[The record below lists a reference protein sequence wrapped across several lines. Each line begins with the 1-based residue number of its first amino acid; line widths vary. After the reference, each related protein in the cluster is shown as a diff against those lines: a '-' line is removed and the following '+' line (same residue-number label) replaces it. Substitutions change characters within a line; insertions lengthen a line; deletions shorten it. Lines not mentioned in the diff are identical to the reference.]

1 MTKGVLTFCLNTEFY
16 RYDKIAHKTLP
27 LLSRNL
33 GLPVTVVTNSHTHD
47 HLKDIEGI
55 EVMVIENQ
63 TGNMIDGK
71 PWHNLDRHRAYDITP
86 YDQTLLI
93 DIDYFCY
100 TDNLLTL
107 FDTKEEFLIH
117 DQVHDVTGNNTYD
130 FRRNSSIPM
139 VWATLV
145 YFRKCVR
152 SKSIFDMVA
161 HVKNN
166 YDYFCNL
173 YRIDFKNFRN
183 DYAFAIALQQLYGF
197 GKFPVIPSKLAT
209 LPARAKVRSVDQQGI
224 TWEVNGQHGII
235 QHTDLHVIDKGVA
248 YV

>member
-1 MTKGVLTFCLNTEFY
+1 MTKGVITFCLNTEFY

-27 LLSRNL
+27 LLLRNL
-33 GLPVTVVTNSHTHD
+33 GLPVTVVTNSDTRD

-55 EVMVIENQ
+55 DVIVIENQ

-71 PWHNLDRHRAYDITP
+71 SWHNLDRHWAYSITP

-100 TDNLLTL
+100 TDHLLTL

-117 DQVHDVTGNNTYD
+117 DQVHDVTGNDSYN
-130 FRRNSSIPM
+130 FIRNSSIPM

-145 YFRKCVR
+145 YFK
-152 SKSIFDMVA
+152 KSLMAEAIFNMVA
-161 HVKNN
+161 HVKDN
-166 YDYFCNL
+166 YDYFCSL

-183 DYAFAIALQQLYGF
+183 DYAFAIALQQLHGY

-209 LPARAKVRSVDQQGI
+209 LPARAKVKSIDQNGI
-224 TWEVNGQHGII
+224 TWEVNGQYGIL
-235 QHTDLHVIDKGVA
+235 QQTDVHVIDKGVA